1 MATTD
6 IRLELDRVPGFRTN
20 DTEERFP
27 RWDGSDR
34 LFSPSPPPLPH
45 LSAPLNANDNYF
57 KEFLKKVCDPKLSEI
72 KRSLWDRLLNPWGCH
87 LG

>member
-6 IRLELDRVPGFRTN
+6 IRHELDRVTGFRTM
-20 DTEERFP
+20 DAEERFP

-34 LFSPSPPPLPH
+34 LFSPSPSPLPH
-45 LSAPLNANDNYF
+45 LSAPPHENGNYF
-57 KEFLKKVCDPKLSEI
+57 QSFLKKVYDPKLNEI
-72 KRSLWDRLLNPWGCH
+72 RRALWDKLLNPWGVN

>member
-6 IRLELDRVPGFRTN
+6 IRHELDRVTGFRTN

-57 KEFLKKVCDPKLSEI
+57 QSFLKKVYEPKLNEI
-72 KRSLWDRLLNPWGCH
+72 RRSLWDRLLNPWGRD
-87 LG
+87 LT

>member
-6 IRLELDRVPGFRTN
+6 IRHELDRVTGFRTN
-20 DTEERFP
+20 DTEELFP

-34 LFSPSPPPLPH
+34 LFSPSLPPLPH
-45 LSAPLNANDNYF
+45 LSAPLNTDDNYF
-57 KEFLKKVCDPKLSEI
+57 KEFLKKVYDPKLNEI
-72 KRSLWDRLLNPWGCH
+72 RRSLWDRLLNPWGRD

>member
-6 IRLELDRVPGFRTN
+6 IRHELDRVTGFRTMG
-20 DTEERFP
+20 TEEQFP

-45 LSAPLNANDNYF
+45 PTQSLHENDNYF
-57 KEFLKKVCDPKLSEI
+57 QELLKEVCDPKLNEI
-72 KRSLWDRLLNPWGCH
+72 RRSLWDRLLNPWGRD
-87 LG
+87 LT